1 MTQVGSGFLIGL
13 IIPYQELLGNY
24 DVEDLLK
31 CLTMIIPYQ
40 ELLGNY
46 DPGRV
51 LVQRAVII
59 PYQELLGNYDYKI
72 A

>member
-1 MTQVGSGFLIGL
+1 MTQFGSGFLIGL

-24 DVEDLLK
+24 DTK
-31 CLTMIIPYQ
+31 TPCCHCLTIIPYQ

>member
-1 MTQVGSGFLIGL
+1 MTQFGSGFLIGL

-46 DPGRV
+46 DPCAASGV
-51 LVQRAVII
+51 ANPII